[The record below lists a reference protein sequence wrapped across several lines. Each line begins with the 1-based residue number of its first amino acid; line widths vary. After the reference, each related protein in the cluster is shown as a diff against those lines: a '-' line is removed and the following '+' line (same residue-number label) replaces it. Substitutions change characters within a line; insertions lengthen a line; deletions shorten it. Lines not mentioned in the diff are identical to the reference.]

1 MLSLFSSILL
11 VAGVVHS
18 STIPPRT
25 GPPIQDHGRG
35 NRLLGSSFGI
45 PGDNVT
51 YDYVVVG
58 GGNAGLTLATRLAE
72 QQKGTVAVI
81 EAGSFYEISN
91 SNLSQVPATDGAFSG
106 RSLSDWQP
114 LIDWGYA
121 TTPQAVSFPPNR
133 SKTSWWVWL

>member
-1 MLSLFSSILL
+1 MFSLISVVSLL
-11 VAGVVHS
+11 AAGIGAS
-18 STIPPRT
+18 AIPTRG
-25 GPPIQDHGRG
+25 GPPFQDRG
-35 NRLLGSSFGI
+35 TGRLLGSSFGI

-51 YDYVVVG
+51 YDYVIVG

-81 EAGSFYEISN
+81 EAGSFYEITN

-106 RSLSDWQP
+106 RGLRDWQP

-121 TTPQAVSFPPNR
+121 TTPQSVS
-133 SKTSWWVWL
+133 V